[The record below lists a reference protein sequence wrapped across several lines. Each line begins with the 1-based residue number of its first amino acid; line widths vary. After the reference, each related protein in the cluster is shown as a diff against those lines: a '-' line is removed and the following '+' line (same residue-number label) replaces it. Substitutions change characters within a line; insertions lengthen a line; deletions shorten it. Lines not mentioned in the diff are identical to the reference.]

1 MFYCCCYIYHCWPAF
16 AWCEKWLEAENI
28 KEIVFVFH
36 KLNSWALPL
45 TCLHKFRMAILCRCS
60 FYPCRYFSISRFLTC
75 PSFQP
80 PLSSCSLLG
89 QIKTCIWGKPASAAL
104 CGFWI
109 SVCRNQACCM
119 ESRKNSVWH
128 EKVFSLCHFK
138 NFIHTISTKQ
148 NCKESEKCKCIL
160 CDTLWDVF
168 KHFKLILWIK

>member
-80 PLSSCSLLG
+80 PLSSCSLRG

-109 SVCRNQACCM
+109 SVCRNQACWM
-119 ESRKNSVWH
+119 ESRKNLVCDMKKYFLYVILKTLFIQSVQS
-128 EKVFSLCHFK
+128 KIVK
-138 NFIHTISTKQ
+138 NQRSV
-148 NCKESEKCKCIL
+148 SAYSVIL
-160 CDTLWDVF
+160 CEMFLNTSNLF
-168 KHFKLILWIK
+168 YE